1 MLICLNDENVWPKV
15 NEWYQTSQYQLLNID
30 FYWPRLGVF
39 QYVKDILQLTV
50 LLDHP
55 VKNSMMWHYLDRVP
69 LVGAVMWVWCKAVCQ
84 CVSVAVWQCVSMSV

>member
-15 NEWYQTSQYQLLNID
+15 NEWYQTSQYQLLNIN

-55 VKNSMMWHYLDRVP
+55 VKNAMMWNYLQSSTGWCSY
-69 LVGAVMWVWCKAVCQ
+69 VGVVQ
-84 CVSVAVWQCVSMSV
+84 GSVSVWQCGSVSV